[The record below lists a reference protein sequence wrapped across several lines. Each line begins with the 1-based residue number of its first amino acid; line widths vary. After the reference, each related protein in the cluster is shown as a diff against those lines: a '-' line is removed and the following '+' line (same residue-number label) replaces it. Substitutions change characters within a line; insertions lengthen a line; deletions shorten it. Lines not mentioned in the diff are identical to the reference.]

1 MPDFPSP
8 PLSPRAQRAV
18 ARATAQGNG
27 GSVDGPSRDY
37 RLKRGERVA
46 DGVRRIA
53 QGRADDA
60 LEHLQGEQ
68 EEGFAV
74 AVHEARKDLKKMR
87 SLLRLV
93 RDQIGDDIQSTE
105 NRRYRDAGR
114 LLAAPR
120 DAEVKL
126 ATLEGLRQRY
136 ADEVPA
142 AIADRLWSD
151 LDAERRSLAGETDGA
166 RADAR
171 QAIALIE
178 AGRDRISEWPLQGSG
193 WKLVRDGLERDYRSG
208 RKRFRETVAEPTP
221 EAVHEWRKRV
231 KDLWYHLR
239 LVRDAWK
246 PVLGGLADEA
256 HELAD
261 LLGDHHDLEV
271 LGADAAGRQEL
282 IAAGDELASLLEL
295 VERRQDELLELAI
308 PIGERLYAEKP
319 KVFMKRARTYWRA
332 WRAD

>member
-18 ARATAQGNG
+18 ARATAQNNG
-27 GSVDGPSRDY
+27 SGADGPPRNY
-37 RLKRGERVA
+37 RLKRSEKVA

-53 QGRADDA
+53 KGRADDA

-74 AVHEARKDLKKMR
+74 AVHEARKDLKKIR

-93 RDQIGDDIQSTE
+93 RDQVGEDVHRTE

-114 LLAAPR
+114 LLSAPR

-142 AIADRLWSD
+142 KIADRLWSD
-151 LDAERRSLAGETDGA
+151 LDAERRSLAGEADGA
-166 RADAR
+166 RADTR

-178 AGRDRISEWPLQGSG
+178 AGRDSISEWPLQGSG
-193 WKLVRDGLERDYRSG
+193 WKLVRGGLKRSYRSG
-208 RKRFRETVAEPTP
+208 RKRFRETVAEPSP

-239 LVRDAWK
+239 LVRDAWR
-246 PVLGGLADEA
+246 PVLAGLADEA

-271 LGADAAGRQEL
+271 LGADASARGEL
-282 IAAGDELASLLEL
+282 AGDDQLTALLEL
-295 VERRQDELLELAI
+295 IERRQDELLELAI
-308 PIGERLYAEKP
+308 PIGERLYAERP
-319 KVFMKRARTYWRA
+319 KVFIKRARCYWRA